1 MYQIVSIFLVA
12 ALGGSL
18 PLLFKPTDRLL
29 HGALS
34 FSSGV
39 FLGAVFLHLF
49 PELAGIAEGAHG
61 TPAVFDPTGR
71 HAAEAAAAGGTHVH
85 GDPFLWFWV
94 LVGVMAVYLV
104 EALLIGNHAHCHTTT
119 EHGDHAD
126 QHHHNTVGWAALSG
140 LSLHALTAGV
150 ALAGAADGSSRAQS
164 LFIGLVAHKGFE
176 SFSLTSVFRLAG
188 ASRTRILTLVLLF
201 SSVTPIGVLLGGT
214 IKSGL
219 GDQGDGIMMALAA
232 GAFLY
237 VCLCELLPE
246 VFHRREDVFAK
257 LILLA
262 SGIGSIHLAQQL
274 GG

>member
-1 MYQIVSIFLVA
+1 MFQIVTIFLVA

-49 PELAGIAEGAHG
+49 PELAGIAEGGHG
-61 TPAVFDPTGR
+61 KPPIFDPTGR
-71 HAAEAAAAGGTHVH
+71 LDPDAAGGGHVH

-94 LVGVMAVYLV
+94 LIGVLAVYLV
-104 EALLIGNHAHCHTTT
+104 ESLLLGNHAECHGTT

-126 QHHHNTVGWAALSG
+126 QHHHNTVGWAALIG

-150 ALAGAADGSSRAQS
+150 ALAGATDGSSRAQS

-188 ASRTRILTLVLLF
+188 ASRTRIVVLVLLF
-201 SSVTPIGVLLGGT
+201 SAVTPLGVLLGGT
-214 IKSGL
+214 IKAGI
-219 GDQGDGIMMALAA
+219 GGRGDGIMMALAA
-232 GAFLY
+232 GTFLY

-246 VFHRREDVFAK
+246 VFHRREDIFAK
-257 LILLA
+257 LVLLA
-262 SGIGSIHLAQQL
+262 SGIGSIHLAQEL